1 MNSLYLNHVI
11 FTQLFHLIR
20 LHVVFLSR
28 VSFFSFMK
36 CQEFMVCKQLSSMVM
51 FYMKVKYTLTIIY
64 RMERKITR
72 DPEKRSFHFSLKFS
86 TILSFRDLWR
96 RSNTKRPQSL
106 RQNSDSATTQMLI
119 KYSISLPNIFY
130 ISTFLYFIFYRSIQN
145 TSRTIPD

>member
-1 MNSLYLNHVI
+1 MNSLYLI
-11 FTQLFHLIR
+11 YRTYLFHLIK
-20 LHVVFLSR
+20 LHAVYLSC
-28 VSFFSFMK
+28 VSFLSFMK
-36 CQEFMVCKQLSSMVM
+36 CQEFMVSKQLSSTAM

-72 DPEKRSFHFSLKFS
+72 DPEKRSFHFSTKFS

-106 RQNSDSATTQMLI
+106 RQNSDFETTQMLI
-119 KYSISLPNIFY
+119 KYCISLPYIFY
-130 ISTFLYFIFYRSIQN
+130 ISTFLYFIFHRSIQN